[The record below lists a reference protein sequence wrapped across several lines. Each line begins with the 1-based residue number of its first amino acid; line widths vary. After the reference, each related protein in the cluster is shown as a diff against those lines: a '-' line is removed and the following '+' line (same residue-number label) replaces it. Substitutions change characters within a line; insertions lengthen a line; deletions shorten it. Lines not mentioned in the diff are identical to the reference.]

1 MLADEDETTKEREG
15 IEGQPEEEDIVPE
28 ISLHAIMGTETPQT
42 MRVRRSIGQAEHH
55 LLARFGQHTQL
66 SQY

>member
-28 ISLHAIMGTETPQT
+28 ISLHAIMGTGNAANHE
-42 MRVRRSIGQAEHH
+42 SQAVNR
-55 LLARFGQHTQL
+55 AGRA
-66 SQY
+66 SPSC